1 MIDQPLSIVAEL
13 SHFGDTIIRE
23 APDAIVYADA
33 AGVIRFWNGGA
44 ARIFGFTASEALG
57 QSLDIII
64 PETLRARHWE
74 GYAHVMKTGLSRFGS
89 GEILAVPGLRKD
101 GSRISLEFTVVPF
114 RDRDGRMIGIAAI
127 LRDVTKRFEE
137 LKALR
142 RLAASGRSS

>member
-13 SHFGDTIIRE
+13 SHFDDTIIRE

-33 AGVIRFWNGGA
+33 AGVIRFWNSGA
-44 ARIFGFTASEALG
+44 ARIFGFTESEALG

-74 GYAHVMKTGLSRFGS
+74 GYSEVMKTGVSRFGS

-137 LKALR
+137 LKTLR
-142 RLAASGRSS
+142 RLAASCRS